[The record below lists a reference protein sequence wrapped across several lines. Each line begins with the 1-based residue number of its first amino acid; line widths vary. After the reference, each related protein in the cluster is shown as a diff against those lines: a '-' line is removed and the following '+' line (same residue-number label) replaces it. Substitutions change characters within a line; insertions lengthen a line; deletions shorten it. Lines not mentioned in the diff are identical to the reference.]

1 MTTKYKP
8 TGALKKFI
16 NVAKKE
22 TRVLGSVERYLM
34 SKPRDKSRRTD
45 VLHPSEMVGNDW
57 CHRASYFQLLGQE
70 PISNRTMSL
79 RLASVFEEGHSI
91 HAKWQ
96 RWFQEMG
103 VLYGKWYCEDCEEM
117 FFGGSDCH
125 EGPLQYREV
134 PLFYEPLRISG
145 HSDGWLV
152 GLGEP
157 LMLEI
162 KSVGEGTFRWE
173 CPELYAENDYDFNKT
188 WKALEAPFM
197 KHIMQ
202 VQIYMKLAELLGY
215 PDVPQEAVII
225 YEAKPNQESKE
236 FVVPKSD
243 FGITHIFEAA
253 QMIVDSIKTNTPPA
267 CNISAE
273 GCAKCKGYEND

>member
-1 MTTKYKP
+1 MEKQKL
-8 TGALKKFI
+8 TGPLKKFVD
-16 NVAKKE
+16 VAKKD
-22 TRVLGSVERYLM
+22 TRVMGSVERHVM

-57 CHRASYFQLLGQE
+57 CHRASYFQLMGKE
-70 PISNRTMSL
+70 PISNRKMSL
-79 RLASVFEEGHSI
+79 TLASVFEEGHSI

-103 VLYGKWYCEDCEEM
+103 VLYGKWYCRECEEV
-117 FFGGSDCH
+117 FWGDADCH
-125 EGPLQYREV
+125 DTHPLEYREV

-145 HSDGWLV
+145 HSDGWLK

-162 KSVGEGTFRWE
+162 KSVGIGTLRFE
-173 CPELYAENDYDFNKT
+173 APELLMEHDNDFEKA
-188 WKALEAPFM
+188 WKALNAPFM

-202 VQIYMKLAELLGY
+202 VQMYMKLAELLGY
-215 PDVPQEAVII
+215 ENVPQEAVLI
-225 YEAKPNQESKE
+225 YEAKPNQQAKE

-243 FGITHIFEAA
+243 FGITHLFEAA
-253 QMIVDSIKTNTPPA
+253 EMIVNCIKTETPPA
-267 CNISAE
+267 CNIGAD
-273 GCAKCKGYEND
+273 GCGKCRGYND

>member
-1 MTTKYKP
+1 MTKP
-8 TGALKKFI
+8 SSSLKKFI
-16 NVAKKE
+16 DVAKKD
-22 TRVLGSVERYLM
+22 TRVLGSVERYLI

-57 CHRASYFQLLGQE
+57 CHRASYFQLLGKE

-79 RLASVFEEGHSI
+79 RLASVFEEGHTI

-103 VLYGKWYCEDCEEM
+103 TLYGKWYCSECEEM
-117 FFGGSDCH
+117 FWGGSDCH
-125 EGPLQYREV
+125 EGPLEYREV

-145 HSDGWLV
+145 HSDGWLI

-162 KSVGEGTFRWE
+162 KSLGEGTLRWE
-173 CPELYAENDYDFNKT
+173 CPELYAENGYDFNKT
-188 WKALEAPFM
+188 WKAINAPFM

-215 PDVPQEAVII
+215 ENVPQEAVII

-236 FVVPKSD
+236 FVIPKSD
-243 FGITHIFEAA
+243 FGISHIFEAA
-253 QMIVDSIKTNTPPA
+253 QMIVDSIKANTPPV
-267 CNISAE
+267 CNIGPE
-273 GCAKCKGYEND
+273 GCGKCKGYND